1 MSNTITI
8 ELCAEDRARLD
19 AILKALV
26 HQHDCNSC
34 TQMMLE
40 HIQKI
45 EKSIN
50 TATEDAERPQKATE
64 APAQPVTP
72 PQAEKP
78 VQPAPAEYPIG
89 ETPFDAPEPNEPEP
103 EAPKVDRADVQRLVV
118 DLSAA
123 GKKAEVKEVVMA
135 YADRVSA
142 IPEDKLS
149 EVFEKLNKLGG

>member
-26 HQHDCNSC
+26 HQHDCNSR
-34 TQMMLE
+34 TQMLLD
-40 HIQKI
+40 HIKKI
-45 EKSIN
+45 ETATN
-50 TATEDAERPQKATE
+50 TATEDAEQPQEPAKA
-64 APAQPVTP
+64 PSQPVTP
-72 PQAEKP
+72 PEEEKP
-78 VQPAPAEYPIG
+78 AEAAPAEFPIG
-89 ETPFDAPEPNEPEP
+89 ETPFDEPEP
-103 EAPKVDRADVQRLVV
+103 SEPEQEAAKVDRADVQRLVV

-123 GKKAEVKEVVMA
+123 GKKTEVKEIVMA

-142 IPEDKLS
+142 IPEDKLA